1 MPILNYIIWSLCL
14 LITLTWC
21 IGSFIKPKAMGGTQ
35 SWGTTNFKM
44 AIMFFI
50 SLTFV
55 FILNLSPLNLIIL
68 FPASILISG
77 SVSTRELVEYALKN
91 NRKPEEVFMIDLKDT
106 SGLIRSIVYLSIIL
120 IILYLINFNFFW

>member
-1 MPILNYIIWSLCL
+1 
-14 LITLTWC
+14 
-21 IGSFIKPKAMGGTQ
+21 
-35 SWGTTNFKM
+35 M
-44 AIMFFI
+44 AIMFLI

-68 FPASILISG
+68 FPAYILISG

>member
-1 MPILNYIIWSLCL
+1 
-14 LITLTWC
+14 
-21 IGSFIKPKAMGGTQ
+21 MGGTQ